1 MTKNLLHEGLPTEKL
16 MDELW
21 SCSWEPETDTKLNFY
36 EKVKEIRG
44 DTIIEAKI
52 MIKDKAHLLL
62 IDTEHQ
68 DISIHKKSAGTYT
81 QDDEWVIDFRTLNE
95 SDQWITVELIR
106 ILSRYAITIS
116 KISFL
121 TP

>member
-81 QDDEWVIDFRTLNE
+81 RR
-95 SDQWITVELIR
+95 S
-106 ILSRYAITIS
+106 
-116 KISFL
+116 
-121 TP
+121 